1 MPTCAEMA
9 KAADPIES
17 RFRARTPKSRQLAAR
32 SAAVFPDGVGRA
44 GMPNELYPVFIDRAA
59 GQYLYDVDGNRLL
72 DMSNGHSALPLGH
85 APQPVVDA
93 VAAKLSRGIGFFLM
107 EEGEIRLAEM
117 LRERVPSMEKI
128 RFTAS
133 GTEATMFAVRA
144 ARAFTGRQLFARAE
158 GSYHGMH
165 DMMCSGLGM
174 NVGTTWLDT
183 ANDPVS
189 NGVPLSVRDGVVF
202 FPYND
207 IEGTRAVLSA
217 RAGELAAI
225 IVEPMLGGGG
235 GIPAERDYLLA
246 LREMCDRHGIV
257 LIFDEMVTIG
267 MARGGAQELLGIRAD
282 LTTTGK
288 LVGGGM
294 PMGVFGGRADIM
306 AVMDRNAQGILR
318 MFHTGTWNGH
328 PLAMAAGI
336 AQLELLTPERYA
348 YLGEL
353 GDTLRQKVRKLA
365 KELRVA
371 VQVTGARQFSAFHYT
386 PEPVRNRRDAMRG
399 NAKLAS
405 RVSFSLLSQGFYM
418 LGQRTNLSTA
428 ITHDDLDA
436 FITALAVAWQ
446 ETEAAGSAG

>member
-1 MPTCAEMA
+1 MTNPGVAS
-9 KAADPIES
+9 AADSIES
-17 RFRARTPKSRQLAAR
+17 RFRARTKKSRELAQRA
-32 SAAVFPDGVGRA
+32 SSVFPDGVGRA
-44 GMPNELYPVFIDRAA
+44 GMPNELYPVFVDRAS

-85 APQPVVDA
+85 SPAPVVDA
-93 VAAKLSRGIGFFLM
+93 IAKQLARGIGFFLM

-144 ARAFTGRQLFARAE
+144 ARAFTGRKLFARAE

-165 DMMCSGLGM
+165 DMMCSGMGM
-174 NVGTTWLDT
+174 NVGTPWMDSGD
-183 ANDPVS
+183 NPVS
-189 NGVPLSVRDGVVF
+189 NGVLPSVREGVVF
-202 FPYND
+202 LPFND
-207 IEGTRAVLSA
+207 IEGSRKVIAA
-217 RAGELAAI
+217 HAADLAAVI
-225 IVEPMLGGGG
+225 IEPMLGGGG
-235 GIPAERDYLLA
+235 GIPAEREYLLA
-246 LREMCDRHGIV
+246 LRELCDRHKIV
-257 LIFDEMVTIG
+257 LILDEMVTIG
-267 MARGGAQELLGIRAD
+267 LARGGAQEHFGVRAD
-282 LTTTGK
+282 LTTSGK

-306 AVMDRNAQGILR
+306 SLMTRDASGVLR

-336 AQLELLTPERYA
+336 AQLEMLTPEKFA

-353 GDTLRQKVRKLA
+353 GETMRKKVRALA
-365 KELRVA
+365 REMRVA
-371 VQVTGARQFSAFHYT
+371 VQVTGVQHFSAFHYT
-386 PEPVRNRRDAMRG
+386 SQPVRNRRDAVR
-399 NAKLAS
+399 ADPKLSS

-428 ITHDDLDA
+428 ITHQDIDE
-436 FITALAVAWQ
+436 FISALAVAF
-446 ETEAAGSAG
+446 EEAGAVGTAA